1 MNLNKVLII
10 GRLTADPQL
19 RSTKSGQSVAVF
31 SVATN
36 RQWTDQQQQKREEV
50 EFHNVVVWGKQ
61 AEIVSKYL
69 LKGQMVYL
77 EGRLQTRSYDD
88 KQGVKKYATEIV
100 AERVQFGPKS
110 SGAGAPPSGGANRV
124 APNAGSQSGTPS
136 MNQSPAIEEI
146 PTINI
151 DEEIKAEDL
160 PF

>member
-1 MNLNKVLII
+1 MNLNKVMII

-19 RSTKSGQSVAVF
+19 RSTKNGQAVASF

-36 RQWTDQQQQKREEV
+36 RQWTDQANQKREEV
-50 EFHNVVVWGKQ
+50 EFHNIVVWGRQ

-69 LKGQMVYL
+69 VKGQVVYV
-77 EGRLQTRSYDD
+77 EGRLSTRSYED
-88 KQGVKKYATEIV
+88 KAGVKKYTTEIV
-100 AERVQFGPKS
+100 AERVQFGPKA
-110 SGAGAPPSGGANRV
+110 SGSVNSKPQTVNSGGQN
-124 APNAGSQSGTPS
+124 APAPL
-136 MNQSPAIEEI
+136 EEI